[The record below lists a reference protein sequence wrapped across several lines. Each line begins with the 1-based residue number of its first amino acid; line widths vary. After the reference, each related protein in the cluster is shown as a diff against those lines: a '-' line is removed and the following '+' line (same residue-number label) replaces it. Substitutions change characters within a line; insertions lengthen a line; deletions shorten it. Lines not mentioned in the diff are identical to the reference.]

1 MNKKRYLIIIAI
13 IIFIFLALFT
23 FANPLENE
31 EGEPNDNRV
40 LEEIEEEDV
49 INNVQNDKNT
59 DEESE
64 EETPVYNNHG
74 VNINTILK
82 VEDNSYELAL
92 NAVIKAEVSLQE
104 DKYIIALDLVSKV
117 TDEDK
122 KEELEERLEL
132 VLDTMELI
140 ELVKELVE
148 MTGGAK
154 NLKELDTARDYQVS
168 NEIIDRITK
177 LVNNTLKESLND
189 EVDTVLYLL
198 NDKTAPKINIEDEA
212 ILKDVVVLDVKD
224 DNEFTITL
232 TKEGEEPKKA
242 KNGDEVSDGVYTL
255 TVRDESF
262 NEKTI
267 TFTIDTTAPTGEITY
282 STTEITNGEV
292 VATLVPS
299 EDVKVTNN
307 KGSFEYTFKE
317 NGSFTFE
324 FVDRAGNKGT
334 KTATVENIDT
344 EKPVIKIGGTTGEDY
359 WFYEQ
364 TFEVKITEEN
374 IDSVYY
380 IWNQSNNE
388 ENMKKA
394 LDGKSATKV
403 DLSTLIDN
411 GDGTYT
417 LSVTRNIEGRYVFNV
432 KVVDKAGNVE
442 YGRKGWY
449 QIDRTAPTGEITYS
463 TTEIINGEVVATLV
477 PSEDVKVTN
486 NKGSFE
492 YTFKENGSFTFEFV
506 DRAGNKGTATAT
518 VKNIDTDEPVI
529 EIGGTTGEKY
539 WFQEQTFNTV
549 ITEENIDSVYY
560 IWNDSSNDGSMK
572 RDLDSEKATKVD
584 VSTLTDNGNGTYT
597 LSVTLN
603 TEGRYVFNVKV
614 VDKAGNVEYERRGWY
629 QIDRTAPSMQV
640 GDIVYG
646 PEHTDVIY
654 SPDRFKA
661 TAVDTASGIDKI
673 YSNGHERPR
682 IDVNGNGNYTF
693 TLVDKAGNTSEFKVI
708 VDKIDPSYN
717 YVGIMNI
724 DQTTE
729 GYAKVGD
736 RVWVYVTLNEQL
748 SKEPTIKINGETA
761 TIINRES
768 GENWYKYVGEVKMK
782 EEMPEGEIK
791 FTVDGYKD
799 LAGRSGDTLTNAN
812 INHGVSSIKLDK
824 TRPGYNYVG
833 IMNIDQKTE
842 GYAKVGDRVWVYVT
856 LNEQL
861 SKEPTIKINGETASI
876 IQRDFGANWYK
887 YVGEV
892 VMKEEMPEGEI
903 KFTVDGYEDLAG
915 LEGYTLTNANIN
927 HGVSSIKLDKTSPT
941 YRTYK
946 GTITQDKYE
955 VEPIIIDG
963 ELYFFGKTTFNFNDN
978 LVIKEQH
985 VDNGVYIGW
994 QQGVQKVFNTPG
1006 KHTVKMVDA
1015 AGNETSV
1022 TLTILDE
1029 RLNITNVDELKT
1041 ALNELDEITLYKD
1054 LDLGT
1059 DNPLLITSGQNKVIN
1074 LNGRKITGKSTKSS
1088 TSNLIEVKSGASL
1101 RLEGNGEISFLA
1113 IEPDT
1118 DWDPEGFPT
1127 YANNTIKNSGKLV
1140 IDGPTIINNTPKG
1153 GASYA
1158 IDNYPGADL
1167 EVLSGTITQAG
1178 GDVAIRLFANSTTV
1192 ATKVTI
1198 NGGTISGYRAVWI
1211 HIPGS
1216 NPLNAKLAYLTVN
1229 GGVLNST
1236 DLVKNDALYSYS
1248 FGDSFANTNI
1258 TITGGTFNGDVAFGG
1273 GYKGDKENVTITG
1286 GTFNGEVGRYLEN
1299 NGWED
1304 LRP

>member
-761 TIINRES
+761 
-768 GENWYKYVGEVKMK
+768 
-782 EEMPEGEIK
+782 
-791 FTVDGYKD
+791 
-799 LAGRSGDTLTNAN
+799 
-812 INHGVSSIKLDK
+812 
-824 TRPGYNYVG
+824 
-833 IMNIDQKTE
+833 
-842 GYAKVGDRVWVYVT
+842 
-856 LNEQL
+856 
-861 SKEPTIKINGETASI
+861 SI